1 VSRLLHPFVLVVSA
15 ILLSGYAYIAA
26 RLTSTAPARIA
37 LAAPFV
43 MVWILPVVYWFG
55 KRDRQ
60 GRGHEWVQALSF
72 LCMAWLS
79 FLLVL
84 TVGRDVLLLAT
95 AALPPLAAIH
105 ARLEEAGTVWVPVGA
120 LAAVGIGALAALRG
134 PYIRHVDIPVEGLA
148 PDLDGL
154 RIVQISDLHVGP
166 TMRLA
171 YVQRV
176 VDMTKE
182 LAPDLIALTGD
193 IVDGSV
199 PRLASHVAPLQ
210 ALTSGDRAFF
220 VLGNHDYYSGA
231 GPWTAHFEEMGF
243 RVLRNAHVTIERGAA
258 RLLIGG
264 VFDFAARMSDAEA
277 RPRPD
282 LANDW
287 EARPAFRL
295 LLAHNPKIAPLA
307 EQAGFDLQLSGH
319 THAGQFFPWTFV
331 VRQVHKPHAAGLSRR
346 GRLWV
351 YVSAGT
357 GTWGPPVRLGTR
369 PELTL
374 LRIVSASAARPPYR
388 SSSEIIRVALRSR
401 ALSSFATLVSKR
413 TAITGRSAISALNAS
428 SDTT

>member
-1 VSRLLHPFVLVVSA
+1 VFVVSA
-15 ILLSGYAYIAA
+15 ILLAGYAYIAA
-26 RLTSTAPARIA
+26 RLTSTAPVRVA

-43 MVWILPVVYWFG
+43 MVWILPVVYWSG
-55 KRDRQ
+55 DRDRR
-60 GRGHEWVQALSF
+60 GRVHEWVQALSF
-72 LCMAWLS
+72 LCMGWLS
-79 FLLVL
+79 FLFVL
-84 TVGRDVLLLAT
+84 TLVRDLLLLAM
-95 AALPPLAAIH
+95 AALPPMAAVH
-105 ARLEEAGTVWVPVGA
+105 TRLDEGAAWVPVVA
-120 LAAVGIGALAALRG
+120 LAAVCIGALTALGG
-134 PYIRHVDIPVEGLA
+134 PYVRRVDIPVEGLA
-148 PDLDGL
+148 PDLDGF

-193 IVDGSV
+193 IVDGAVS
-199 PRLASHVAPLQ
+199 RLAPHVAPLE
-210 ALTSGDRAFF
+210 ALASGGRAFF

-231 GPWTAHFEEMGF
+231 APWTTHFEAMGF
-243 RVLRNAHVTIERGAA
+243 RVLRNAHVTIARGAA

-264 VFDFAARMSDAEA
+264 VIDFAARMSDPDA

-282 LANDW
+282 LATDGD
-287 EARPAFRL
+287 ARPAFRL

-319 THAGQFFPWTFV
+319 THAGQFFPWTV
-331 VRQVHKPHAAGLSRR
+331 VIHWVHGPHAAGLSRR

-374 LRIVSASAARPPYR
+374 LRLVAANGARR
-388 SSSEIIRVALRSR
+388 HS
-401 ALSSFATLVSKR
+401 
-413 TAITGRSAISALNAS
+413 RSAREQK
-428 SDTT
+428 

>member
-1 VSRLLHPFVLVVSA
+1 
-15 ILLSGYAYIAA
+15 
-26 RLTSTAPARIA
+26 
-37 LAAPFV
+37 
-43 MVWILPVVYWFG
+43 
-55 KRDRQ
+55 
-60 GRGHEWVQALSF
+60 
-72 LCMAWLS
+72 
-79 FLLVL
+79 
-84 TVGRDVLLLAT
+84 
-95 AALPPLAAIH
+95 
-105 ARLEEAGTVWVPVGA
+105 VPVAA
-120 LAAVGIGALAALRG
+120 LAAVCVGALPALRG
-134 PYIRHVDIPVEGLA
+134 PYVRHVDIPVEGLA

-154 RIVQISDLHVGP
+154 RIAQISDLHVGP

-199 PRLASHVAPLQ
+199 SRLASHVAPLE
-210 ALTSGDRAFF
+210 ALASDRAFF

-231 GPWTAHFEEMGF
+231 ARWTAHFEAMGF
-243 RVLRNAHVTIERGAA
+243 RVLRNGHVTITRGAA

-264 VFDFAARMSDAEA
+264 VIDFAARMSDPEA

-282 LANDW
+282 LATDGD
-287 EARPAFRL
+287 ARPAFRL

-331 VRQVHKPHAAGLSRR
+331 IHLVHGPHAAGLSRR

-351 YVSAGT
+351 YVNAGT
-357 GTWGPPVRLGTR
+357 GTWGPPLRLGSR

-374 LRIVSASAARPPYR
+374 LRIVAANGPRR
-388 SSSEIIRVALRSR
+388 
-401 ALSSFATLVSKR
+401 
-413 TAITGRSAISALNAS
+413 
-428 SDTT
+428 D

>member
-1 VSRLLHPFVLVVSA
+1 MRRLLHPFVLIVSV
-15 ILLSGYAYIAA
+15 ILLAGYAYIAA
-26 RLTSTAPARIA
+26 RLTSTGLGRVM

-55 KRDRQ
+55 DRDRP
-60 GRGHEWVQALSF
+60 GRVHEWIQTLSF
-72 LCMAWLS
+72 VCMGWLS

-84 TVGRDVLLLAT
+84 TMARDVLLLAT
-95 AALPPLAAIH
+95 LALPSLAAAH
-105 ARLEEAGTVWVPVGA
+105 TRLEEAGSAWLPLAALGAVGVGA
-120 LAAVGIGALAALRG
+120 LATLRG
-134 PYIRHVDIPVEGLA
+134 PYVRRVDIPVEGLP
-148 PDLDGL
+148 PDLVGF
-154 RIVQISDLHVGP
+154 RIVQISDLHVGL

-176 VDMTKE
+176 VDMTME

-199 PRLASHVAPLQ
+199 PRLASHVAPLE
-210 ALTSGDRAFF
+210 ALASGGRAFF

-231 GPWTAHFEEMGF
+231 APWTAHFEAMGF
-243 RVLRNAHVTIERGAA
+243 RVLRNAHVSLVRGAA

-264 VFDFAARMSDAEA
+264 VIDFAAGMSDPEA

-282 LANDW
+282 LATDGD
-287 EARPAFRL
+287 ARPAFRL

-319 THAGQFFPWTFV
+319 THAGQFFPWTLV
-331 VRQVHKPHAAGLSRR
+331 IHLVHAHAAGLSRR

-357 GTWGPPVRLGTR
+357 GTWGPPVRLGTT
-369 PELTL
+369 PELTV
-374 LRIVSASAARPPYR
+374 LRLVAA
-388 SSSEIIRVALRSR
+388 
-401 ALSSFATLVSKR
+401 
-413 TAITGRSAISALNAS
+413 
-428 SDTT
+428 

>member
-1 VSRLLHPFVLVVSA
+1 MRRFLHPFVLIVSA
-15 ILLSGYAYIAA
+15 ILLGGYAYMAL

-37 LAAPFV
+37 LAVPFV
-43 MVWILPVVYWFG
+43 MVWILPAVYWFG
-55 KRDRQ
+55 NRDR
-60 GRGHEWVQALSF
+60 RGARHEVIQTLSF
-72 LCMAWLS
+72 LCMGWLS

-84 TVGRDVLLLAT
+84 TLLRDVLLLAT
-95 AALPPLAAIH
+95 AVLPRLAAGH
-105 ARLEEAGTVWVPVGA
+105 QLLEGTAWVFAGA
-120 LAAVGIGALAALRG
+120 LAAVAIGVLAALRG
-134 PYIRHVDIPVEGLA
+134 PYVRRIDIPVQGLA
-148 PDLDGL
+148 RDLDGL

-176 VDMTKE
+176 VDMTKA

-193 IVDGSV
+193 IVDGPV
-199 PRLASHVAPLQ
+199 ARLAPHVAPLE
-210 ALTSGDRAFF
+210 ALASGDRAFF

-231 GPWTAHFEEMGF
+231 AAWTAHFEGMRF
-243 RVLRNAHVTIERGAA
+243 RVLRNTHVTLERGGA

-264 VFDFAARMSDAEA
+264 VIDFAARMSDPEA

-282 LANDW
+282 LASDGD
-287 EARPAFRL
+287 ARPAFRL

-331 VRQVHKPHAAGLSRR
+331 IHWVHGPHAAGLSRR

-351 YVSAGT
+351 YTSAGT

-374 LRIVSASAARPPYR
+374 LRLVAA
-388 SSSEIIRVALRSR
+388 
-401 ALSSFATLVSKR
+401 
-413 TAITGRSAISALNAS
+413 
-428 SDTT
+428 

>member
-1 VSRLLHPFVLVVSA
+1 MRRLLHPFVVVVSA
-15 ILLSGYAYIAA
+15 ILAVGYVYIAA
-26 RLTSTAPARIA
+26 RLTSMAPLRAT
-37 LAAPFV
+37 LAVPFI

-55 KRDRQ
+55 DRDRP
-60 GRGHEWVQALSF
+60 GRMHEWVQAVSF
-72 LCMAWLS
+72 LCMGWLS

-84 TVGRDVLLLAT
+84 TVTRDVLLLST
-95 AALPPLAAIH
+95 AGLSPLAAVH
-105 ARLEEAGTVWVPVGA
+105 TMLGHSGAMWVPVAA
-120 LAAVGIGALAALRG
+120 LAAVGAGALAALRG
-134 PYIRHVDIPVEGLA
+134 PYVRRVDIPVEGLP
-148 PDLDGL
+148 PDLHGF
-154 RIVQISDLHVGP
+154 RIVQISDLHAGP

-199 PRLASHVAPLQ
+199 PRLASRVAPLRDL
-210 ALTSGDRAFF
+210 ASGGRAFF

-231 GPWTAHFEEMGF
+231 TAWTEHFAAMGF
-243 RVLRNAHVTIERGAA
+243 RVLRNSHVTIARGAA
-258 RLLIGG
+258 RFLVGG
-264 VFDFAARMSDAEA
+264 VIDFAARMSDANA

-282 LANDW
+282 LATD
-287 EARPAFRL
+287 ADTRLAFRL
-295 LLAHNPKIAPLA
+295 LLAHNPKIAPLS

-331 VRQVHKPHAAGLSRR
+331 IHWVHGPHAAGLSRR

-357 GTWGPPVRLGTR
+357 GTWGPPVRLGTT

-374 LRIVSASAARPPYR
+374 LRLVASTAA
-388 SSSEIIRVALRSR
+388 E
-401 ALSSFATLVSKR
+401 
-413 TAITGRSAISALNAS
+413 
-428 SDTT
+428 